1 SVTINMHTARFPILA
16 LHIVIKQDL
25 LQISLFVKP
34 LYTEH
39 FRDAV
44 KSKVLFA
51 AQMKQN
57 CKNRSTIF
65 TILRV
70 RRMTLTK

>member
-44 KSKVLFA
+44 KSKISYRVDLRHG
-51 AQMKQN
+51 
-57 CKNRSTIF
+57 CKDFFNNYLRSF
-65 TILRV
+65 PV
-70 RRMTLTK
+70 K